1 MCVCMHVHVCASTG
15 KFMSVMCVF
24 VCVCVID
31 GRSKKVSFD
40 VSFDVIDL

>member
-24 VCVCVID
+24 VLLMEEA
-31 GRSKKVSFD
+31 RK
-40 VSFDVIDL
+40 